1 MASELSTALA
11 GESLV
16 AAIQCKLKGAGELT
30 LFSPESLT
38 LLATLVDSEANF
50 VRCVERAWT
59 GWT

>member
-16 AAIQCKLKGAGELT
+16 AAIQCKLKAAGELT
-30 LFSPESLT
+30 LFSTESRPLV
-38 LLATLVDSEANF
+38 ATLVGSEANIF
-50 VRCVERAWT
+50 CYVERVWD